1 MTGGNNLSDE
11 ILVQELTDPT
21 ISLSQADPTSLDAL
35 LALGVSH
42 TNELEQVHPTP
53 CTLHPEP

>member
-1 MTGGNNLSDE
+1 VTGGNNLSDE

-42 TNELEQVHPTP
+42 TNELEQVHPAP